1 MVSMV
6 SKRSNEDYLSLCIA
20 SRYVEFVVTV
30 FDRLKKLT
38 IQNASRRATAGNKR
52 KSRVSPNVNIA
63 VASYKLAVSS
73 CILSVGSC
81 KLAVSSCILSV
92 GSCKLAVSS
101 CILAV
106 SSCKLAVSSC
116 KLAVSSCKLAV
127 SSYKLAV
134 NSYKLTVASCKL
146 AVGSFMLTISQGNS
160 YRVCPLRI
168 RHPQLHWGLCTGQPH
183 GLVMVNLK

>member
-1 MVSMV
+1 MV

-134 NSYKLTVASCKL
+134 
-146 AVGSFMLTISQGNS
+146 GSFMLTIPQGNS
-160 YRVCPLRI
+160 YRVSALAHLIPPVALWVMYRTARWACD
-168 RHPQLHWGLCTGQPH
+168 GLFVITDGTV
-183 GLVMVNLK
+183 LL